1 MSDNS
6 VKQAFFE
13 RLRRLMGST
22 PPFVFAKKVGIPNG
36 TFARMISESSVP
48 KYEHLCRIAK
58 ACGVSLDWLLM
69 GKDENDSAQCPESL
83 IPVACVANCGLAQ
96 GLENDEQANVY
107 LPVAYKG
114 DSDAFAVLCRGQ
126 SMCPAGIDDG
136 DVCIVSPSAPI
147 RIGAPA
153 LIRTKVP
160 SYPQYKVLS
169 TVKRVDAAD
178 AQSVTLTGWLDAD
191 ESGHQ
196 DSFREKRSRSVIVS
210 MAPVVKILKKSSIR
224 DVFTDSPVWDAD
236 SLAESLEA
244 IKPYV
249 STLNTK
255 DLVKMF
261 CAFYDQNRKSGRR
274 SDKSAQKND
283 SIFGGNKGVLKTA
296 EKKVKKMKKSVDAG
310 K

>member
-1 MSDNS
+1 MSDDS

-13 RLRRLMGST
+13 RLRWLMGST

-83 IPVACVANCGLAQ
+83 IPVACVANCSLAQ
-96 GLENDEQANVY
+96 GLENDAQENVY

-114 DSDAFAVLCRGQ
+114 DPDAFAVLCRGQ
-126 SMCPAGIDDG
+126 SMRPAGIDDG

-160 SYPQYKVLS
+160 SSPQYKVLS

-178 AQSVTLTGWLDAD
+178 ARSVTLTGWLDAD

-196 DSFREKRSRSVIVS
+196 DSFCEKRSRSVIVS
-210 MAPVVKILKKSSIR
+210 IAPVVKILKKSSIC

-261 CAFYDQNRKSGRR
+261 CAFYDQNRKSGRQ

>member
-1 MSDNS
+1 MSDDS

-13 RLRRLMGST
+13 RLRRLVGST

-69 GKDENDSAQCPESL
+69 GKDENDSVQCPESL

-96 GLENDEQANVY
+96 GLENDEPANVY

-114 DSDAFAVLCRGQ
+114 DPDAFAVLCRGQ
-126 SMCPAGIDDG
+126 SMRPAGIDDG

-160 SYPQYKVLS
+160 SSPQYKVLS

-191 ESGHQ
+191 EAGHQ
-196 DSFREKRSRSVIVS
+196 DSFCEKRSRSVIVS
-210 MAPVVKILKKSSIR
+210 IAPVVKILKKSSIC

-261 CAFYDQNRKSGRR
+261 CAFYDQNRKSGRQ

-296 EKKVKKMKKSVDAG
+296 EKKVKKNEKKC
-310 K
+310 